1 MGNCTDLSN
10 CYLFADEIKL
20 AKQKEIQ
27 NQTSVHQSQYLDNVT
42 MLNNTINNTNEGVKY
57 SSYQRYLNKRKGNII
72 TNQGSLIETPV
83 IGNKSRSFSLSSK
96 TKSTSKCLTFLGN
109 KECK

>member
-1 MGNCTDLSN
+1 MSNCTDLST

-83 IGNKSRSFSLSSK
+83 IGNKSRSFFLSSK
-96 TKSTSKCLTFLGN
+96 TKSRNECSTFLGN
-109 KECK
+109 KQCK